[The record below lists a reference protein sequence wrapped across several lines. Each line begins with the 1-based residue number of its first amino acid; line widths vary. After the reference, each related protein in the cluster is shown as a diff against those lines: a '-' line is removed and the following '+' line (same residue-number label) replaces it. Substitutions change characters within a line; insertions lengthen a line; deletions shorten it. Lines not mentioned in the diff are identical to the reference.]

1 MIRNYFKIAFR
12 QMVQNKFYVLVNVF
26 GLSMGIACCVLAYF
40 NWEFHAR
47 FDYGHENLERI
58 FKINTEREVENTF
71 ISYGLSPEPVADIA
85 RNSFEKVENSA
96 RIMVGEETVKRGDE
110 LFKRNVLYV
119 EPSFLDIFSFKA
131 IKGNIELTNK
141 QSVIITERL
150 AKDLFGLENPVGKEL
165 NVAINNQD
173 IELYNIVGV
182 VKTPTLNSSF
192 NFDILIH
199 HEVLEDRKELL
210 KNDWG
215 QMVHATFLLL
225 NSKEDASGVQA
236 QLQTFIEIQN
246 EKNEDWKVAEFKLVP
261 LKEMANVAR
270 YIRGNYLRQN
280 NPEGAIMIP
289 TIMATII
296 MIIAGLNFI
305 NTNIALSDKRQKE
318 IGVRKSMGSSRA
330 QIAIQLLFENFGLLM
345 LALVLGMV
353 LAEFLVPLYNQ
364 LGPWIN
370 LKINYVDNITFFC
383 FITVFLIFTGLIAGG
398 YPALY
403 ISKFETTN
411 IFRGKI
417 AIRGTE
423 RLSKILMVLQLSF
436 SLISIIQGII
446 YIQNSTFQGNFD
458 LGFNRDQII
467 SVPLEEGVDFNVYKS
482 AIADDAR
489 LENVAGA
496 VHHIGFNLTSAY
508 VKQGTIESEVRQ
520 FRVGAN
526 YLNTMQIELLEGR
539 WFLEDSENDLKESIV
554 VNQEFMNA
562 FDITEPVN
570 QQVLVDEKQYYI
582 TGVVKDFYPFGLW
595 RGELKRPVILTL
607 AKESDFNYL
616 AANVSNSNLEEINQ
630 MMKDKWNQ
638 LYPNIL
644 YQAETQNPQVYLS
657 ELLSYNMAVMNMFL
671 AVTALVLSSI
681 GLYTMISLT
690 IIRRRKEIGVRKVLG
705 ASVQSM
711 ILLINRGFFFILLGS
726 VIIGS
731 IGGAY
736 LSEMFLSLMF
746 VLHSNVGI
754 STVIFSGGLVM
765 LSGLV
770 TIGFKVYKSATLNP
784 VKSLRYE

>member
-12 QMVQNKFYVLVNVF
+12 QMVQNKFYVLVNIF
-26 GLSMGIACCVLAYF
+26 GLSMGIACCVLGYF

-47 FDYGHENLERI
+47 FDQGHENLDRI

-85 RNSFEKVENSA
+85 RSSFEKVENSA
-96 RIMVGEETVKRGDE
+96 KIMVGEETVKRRDE
-110 LFKRNVLYV
+110 LFKRSVLYV

-131 IKGNIELTNK
+131 VKGNIELTNK

-150 AKDLFGLENPVGKEL
+150 AKDLFGLEDPVGKDLSVAL
-165 NVAINNQD
+165 NKQD
-173 IELYNIVGV
+173 IELYNIIGV
-182 VKTPTLNSSF
+182 VKTPLLNSSF
-192 NFDILIH
+192 DFDILIH
-199 HEVLEDRKELL
+199 HEIIEDRKELL
-210 KNDWG
+210 SNNWG

-225 NSKEDASGVQA
+225 KSKVDAPSVQTR
-236 QLQTFIEIQN
+236 LQTFVKIQN
-246 EKNEDWKVAEFKLVP
+246 EKNEDWKVSEFKLVP

-289 TIMATII
+289 TIMAIII
-296 MIIAGLNFI
+296 MIIACLNFI

-318 IGVRKSMGSSRA
+318 IGVRKSMGSSRIQVA
-330 QIAIQLLFENFGLLM
+330 VQLLFENFSLLIM
-345 LALVLGMV
+345 ALLLGMV

-370 LKINYVDNITFFC
+370 LKINYVDNITFFG
-383 FITVFLIFTGLIAGG
+383 FITAFLIVTGLIAGG
-398 YPALY
+398 YPAFY

-467 SVPLEEGVDFNVYKS
+467 SVPLDEGVDFNVYKS
-482 AIADDAR
+482 AISDDAR

-496 VHHIGFNLTSAY
+496 VHHIGFNLSSGY
-508 VKQGTIESEVRQ
+508 VNHGAIESEVRK
-520 FRVGAN
+520 FSVGAN

-539 WFLEDSENDLKESIV
+539 WFVKDSENDFEESIV
-554 VNQEFMNA
+554 VNQEFINT
-562 FDITEPVN
+562 FDIIETGI
-570 QQVLVDEKQYYI
+570 QQVLVDDKPYYI
-582 TGVVKDFYPFGLW
+582 VGVVKDFYPFGLW
-595 RGELKRPVILTL
+595 RGELKRPAMFTL
-607 AKESDFNYL
+607 ASESDFNYL
-616 AANVSNSNLEEINQ
+616 AANVSNSNLEETNQ
-630 MMKDKWNQ
+630 MMKEKWNQ

-644 YQAETQNPQVYLS
+644 YQGEIQNPQVYLS

-705 ASVQSM
+705 ASIQSM
-711 ILLINRGFFFILLGS
+711 ILLINRGFFLILLGS

-746 VLHSNVGI
+746 VLHSKVGVT
-754 STVIFSGGLVM
+754 TVLFSGGLVM
-765 LSGLV
+765 ISGLA